1 MKPPDARTRSSR
13 KLVAG
18 LLAAAAAAVTG
29 FVIHVGSQAWVQAWV
44 AERMQGRQVTGSWD
58 VRYLALATSLEVGV
72 GLVILYAL
80 VRQAMPVKSSVLRG
94 MLVGVVLLAVMGLL
108 LRQPVM
114 DLVIGNPLSV
124 VIVQDGVA
132 WILWPAAAVAAAVV
146 FDWLAPED
154 V

>member
-29 FVIHVGSQAWVQAWV
+29 FVIHVGSQAGVQAWV

-94 MLVGVVLLAVMGLL
+94 MLLGVVLLAVM
-108 LRQPVM
+108 
-114 DLVIGNPLSV
+114 
-124 VIVQDGVA
+124 
-132 WILWPAAAVAAAVV
+132 
-146 FDWLAPED
+146 
-154 V
+154 